1 MTDTTHP
8 EHIADEQSSG
18 LKDPT
23 LESNLLDRPSRCA
36 ALARGVLDCMNVS
49 WDELVGRSRRV
60 KYSQPRKILAYL
72 LRDIGDL
79 IGGRDHST
87 VLYWVKSTEKD
98 RAQVEVLDR
107 LIEDIQKR
115 AKEYIPQSRWK

>member
-1 MTDTTHP
+1 
-8 EHIADEQSSG
+8 
-18 LKDPT
+18 
-23 LESNLLDRPSRCA
+23 
-36 ALARGVLDCMNVS
+36 MNVS

-72 LRDIGDL
+72 LRQNTMLTLQDIGDL

-98 RAQVEVLDR
+98 REQVEVLDR

-115 AKEYIPQSRWK
+115 AKQYIPQSRWE

>member
-1 MTDTTHP
+1 
-8 EHIADEQSSG
+8 
-18 LKDPT
+18 
-23 LESNLLDRPSRCA
+23 
-36 ALARGVLDCMNVS
+36 MNVS

-72 LRDIGDL
+72 LRQNIGDL